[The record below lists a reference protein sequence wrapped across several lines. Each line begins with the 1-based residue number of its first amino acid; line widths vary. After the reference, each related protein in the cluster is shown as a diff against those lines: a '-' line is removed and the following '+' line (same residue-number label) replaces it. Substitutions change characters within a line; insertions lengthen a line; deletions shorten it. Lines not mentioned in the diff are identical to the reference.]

1 MMKAKI
7 NWKEIGGI
15 VIFAVGVNAPFFLH
29 IWGLW

>member
-1 MMKAKI
+1 MKKI

-15 VIFAVGVNAPFFLH
+15 AIFAIGVNAPFFGH